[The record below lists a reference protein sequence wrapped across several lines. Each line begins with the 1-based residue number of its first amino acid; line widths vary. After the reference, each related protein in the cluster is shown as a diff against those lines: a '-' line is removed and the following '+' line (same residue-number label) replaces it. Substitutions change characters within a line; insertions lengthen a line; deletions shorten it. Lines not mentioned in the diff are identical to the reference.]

1 MKPKCDLLAVPS
13 ETCWRTCVKF
23 GRGTGVN
30 FQSRESQL
38 LYASMSFSFFF
49 SRARVC
55 MYMCVYVFV

>member
-1 MKPKCDLLAVPS
+1 M
-13 ETCWRTCVKF
+13 KF